1 MLVIK
6 YKRRGKMKRIFIL
19 MLIMMCLSGCS
30 KVSQE
35 EHDKLNNDY
44 NLLNK
49 KYDDLYTDHTGLQTD
64 YDELKKK
71 HDILNKEHQEL
82 VDVSLSSAMD
92 DAYIGV
98 FPEMAY
104 SVLGVEYDYI
114 GKMIDDGVIQ
124 LIIKGDKEPYEEYQ
138 YIAEKLSDNSMSL
151 VLLMQNYDLQAVYL
165 KFINDKQETLFEIS
179 IGEDIT
185 LSIGLDYIDQ
195 FE

>member
-1 MLVIK
+1 
-6 YKRRGKMKRIFIL
+6 MKRIFIL